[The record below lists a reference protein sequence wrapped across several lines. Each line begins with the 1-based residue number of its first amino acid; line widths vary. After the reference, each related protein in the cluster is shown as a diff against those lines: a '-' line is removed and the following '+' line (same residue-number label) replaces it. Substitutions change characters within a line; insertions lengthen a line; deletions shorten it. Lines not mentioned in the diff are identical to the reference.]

1 MNCRLDLLVFQMKG
15 KHITVMISKPPIS
28 SPFTY
33 TCGYVGQLEKV
44 FRPWRTWCRVI
55 IDRFRVTF
63 TANGKREFVPGD
75 HVLPTYR
82 LLLFNIT
89 TRKSVD
95 SRQFYPWE
103 LFRAAHV
110 FTPHFLLW
118 EFLNVNLTF
127 AVYRTRDSKSL
138 LLHGTCIKGR
148 LA

>member
-110 FTPHFLLW
+110 FIPSFLLW

>member
-63 TANGKREFVPGD
+63 TANSKREFVPGD

>member
-44 FRPWRTWCRVI
+44 FRPWRTWYRVI

-63 TANGKREFVPGD
+63 MANGKREFVPGD
-75 HVLPTYR
+75 HVFPTYR

-110 FTPHFLLW
+110 FIPSF
-118 EFLNVNLTF
+118 
-127 AVYRTRDSKSL
+127 SSL
-138 LLHGTCIKGR
+138 RISERETDVCCLPYAGL
-148 LA
+148 